1 MKEEEFNL
9 EVLDDCIFFCFL
21 FVFDLT
27 EVCKENTILHS

>member
-1 MKEEEFNL
+1 MKEEEFNP
-9 EVLDDCIFFCFL
+9 EVLDDCIFFL